1 MPTEHNLNDCQL
13 FHGDCLEVLLKIP
26 DNSVDLI
33 ATDPPYFGVKK
44 NDWDNQWPD
53 VESFLAWLDD
63 VLFQCFRVLK
73 PTGSLYLFCSP
84 QLSAETELLIKQRF
98 DVLNHIVWAKP
109 SGMFM
114 RHCKENLRSYA
125 AKTERLIFAQ
135 HYNAD
140 GFAKGAVGYE
150 QKKEQAK
157 QSAFAPII
165 TYFKQARTDLKV
177 PAKAINEATGTQMC
191 SHWFSESQ
199 WKLPTKEQYEKLQV
213 LFAEYAKDKLNP
225 LYRDYD
231 DVAHEIMGL
240 NVDYDA
246 LKDEFDLARRYFKVS
261 AKVHYTDVWD
271 FKVVQPYPGKHV
283 CEKPAAMMEHIISSS
298 SRPGDVV
305 LDAFLGSG
313 STAKAALKL
322 GRKVIGIE
330 FEEETYLKTKAE
342 LEAFEYMAKVAP

>member
-1 MPTEHNLNDCQL
+1 MPIEHNLNDCQL
-13 FHGDCLEVLLKIP
+13 FHGDCLEVLLKIS

-63 VLFQCFRVLK
+63 VLFQFFRVLK

-84 QLSAETELLIKQRF
+84 QLSAETEMLIKQRF

-114 RHCKENLRSYA
+114 RHCKENLRSFA
-125 AKTERLIFAQ
+125 AKTERVIFAQ

-140 GFAKGAVGYE
+140 GFAKGAVGYY

-157 QSAFAPII
+157 QNAFAPII
-165 TYFKQARTDLKV
+165 EYFKQARIDLKV

-199 WKLPTKEQYEKLQV
+199 WKLPTQEQYEKLQM
-213 LFAEYAKDKLNP
+213 LFAEYANNQLNP

-231 DVAHEIMGL
+231 DVVHEVTGL
-240 NVDYDA
+240 TVDYDA
-246 LKDEFDLARRYFKVS
+246 LKEQFELARRYFKVS
-261 AKVHYTDVWD
+261 AQVQYTDVWD

-283 CEKPAAMMEHIISSS
+283 CEKPAAMMEHIISTS

-342 LEAFEYMAKVAP
+342 IESL